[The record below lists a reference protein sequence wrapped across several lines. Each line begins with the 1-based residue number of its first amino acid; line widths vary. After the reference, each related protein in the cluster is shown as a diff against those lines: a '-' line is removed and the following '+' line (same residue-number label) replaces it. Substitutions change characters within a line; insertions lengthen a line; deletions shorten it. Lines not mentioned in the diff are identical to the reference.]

1 MGAATG
7 GGPGAGL
14 AVADGVGVG
23 VAVDGDG
30 EGVGRAVGEEEAVG
44 LATMVEPATTE
55 AENATAGCTGSRVPA
70 MTAAAARSSSLLN
83 DEGL

>member
-14 AVADGVGVG
+14 PVADGVGVG
-23 VAVDGDG
+23 DAVDGDG
-30 EGVGRAVGEEEAVG
+30 EGVGREVGEGEAVG
-44 LATMVEPATTE
+44 LAMMIELATAV
-55 AENATAGCTGSRVPA
+55 AENARAGCAGTRVPA
-70 MTAAAARSSSLLN
+70 MTAAAARTSSLLN